1 MSEVNKLPYEKKQK
15 IKKYIKENYK
25 NKSLNEMAEE
35 LGLNHGTVSLIKTS
49 MGLTKGKYD
58 FDDYLTKNYEHKTVT
73 EMAKEL
79 NVTRNTVRVYAEKLG
94 LTKYKTY
101 RRNPFE
107 IECDLEEFDSKLIN
121 YCITSHGRIFNK
133 ITRQL
138 INTQIKRG
146 YEKVSFKIN
155 NNREYFLVHRMLAF
169 YFVPSS
175 NNDYNV
181 VNHLDGVKSN
191 NSLFNLEWTTIQA
204 NTQHASIHGLMRR
217 GESHSS
223 SKMTNEQALELINFY
238 NNGGTKSEAINN
250 FDFVTKS
257 IAEKIYNKSR
267 WKHLSH
273 LMKW

>member
-25 NKSLNEMAEE
+25 NKSLNEMAKE
-35 LGLNHGTVSLIKTS
+35 LGLSHGTVSL
-49 MGLTKGKYD
+49 
-58 FDDYLTKNYEHKTVT
+58 
-73 EMAKEL
+73 
-79 NVTRNTVRVYAEKLG
+79 
-94 LTKYKTY
+94 
-101 RRNPFE
+101 
-107 IECDLEEFDSKLIN
+107 
-121 YCITSHGRIFNK
+121 
-133 ITRQL
+133 
-138 INTQIKRG
+138 
-146 YEKVSFKIN
+146 
-155 NNREYFLVHRMLAF
+155 
-169 YFVPSS
+169 
-175 NNDYNV
+175 
-181 VNHLDGVKSN
+181 
-191 NSLFNLEWTTIQA
+191 QA

-250 FDFVTKS
+250 FEFVTKS

>member
-58 FDDYLTKNYEHKTVT
+58 F
-73 EMAKEL
+73 
-79 NVTRNTVRVYAEKLG
+79 
-94 LTKYKTY
+94 
-101 RRNPFE
+101 
-107 IECDLEEFDSKLIN
+107 
-121 YCITSHGRIFNK
+121 
-133 ITRQL
+133 
-138 INTQIKRG
+138 
-146 YEKVSFKIN
+146 
-155 NNREYFLVHRMLAF
+155 
-169 YFVPSS
+169 
-175 NNDYNV
+175 
-181 VNHLDGVKSN
+181 
-191 NSLFNLEWTTIQA
+191 
-204 NTQHASIHGLMRR
+204 

>member
-25 NKSLNEMAEE
+25 NKSLNEMAKE
-35 LGLNHGTVSLIKTS
+35 LKLNHGTVSLIKTS

-58 FDDYLTKNYEHKTVT
+58 FDDYLIKNYEHKTVT
-73 EMAKEL
+73 EMSKEL

-101 RRNPFE
+101 KRNPFE
-107 IECDLEEFDSKLIN
+107 IECDLGEFDSRLNN

-133 ITRQL
+133 TTRQL

-146 YEKVSFKIN
+146 YEKVSFKVN

-169 YFVPSS
+169 HFVPRS
-175 NNDYNV
+175 NNEYNV
-181 VNHLDGVKSN
+181 VNHLDGVKN
-191 NSLFNLEWTTIQA
+191 NNNLFNLEWTTIKG
-204 NTQHASIHGLMRR
+204 NTQHAAMYGLMRR

-223 SKMTNEQALELINFY
+223 SKMTNEQVLELINFY
-238 NNGGTKSEAINN
+238 NNGGTKSEAIKN

-267 WKHLSH
+267 WKHFSH